1 MFNKKG
7 PSSLCSSHA
16 VRRSWPP
23 LVPGASCSMT
33 NTEWVQDI
41 PLISK
46 VDQNSHSILNVP
58 RARGV
63 PLLQETHVLPQTT
76 TRSFFQGQQE
86 EAVHARQPHIREDPA
101 QAAKVFP
108 LFHSGSSSWLFIG
121 IMLQNCLKFGSLTT
135 PRNSF
140 ATCLMLAAPERRH

>member
-23 LVPGASCSMT
+23 LVPGASCSIT
-33 NTEWVQDI
+33 NTECVQDI

-46 VDQNSHSILNVP
+46 VDQNSRSILNVP
-58 RARGV
+58 RALGI
-63 PLLQETHVLPQTT
+63 PFLQETHLLPQTT

-86 EAVHARQPHIREDPA
+86 EAVHARQPPIREDPA
-101 QAAKVFP
+101 QAEVFP
-108 LFHSGSSSWLFIG
+108 LLHSGSSSWLFTG

-135 PRNSF
+135 PGNSF